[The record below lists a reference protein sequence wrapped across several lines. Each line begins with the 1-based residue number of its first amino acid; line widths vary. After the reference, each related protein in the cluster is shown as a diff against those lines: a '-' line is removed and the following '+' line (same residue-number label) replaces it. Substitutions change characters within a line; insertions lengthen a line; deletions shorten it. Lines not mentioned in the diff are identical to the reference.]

1 MIYLIL
7 FDVKG
12 VLCYPP
18 LNMVNKESFPD
29 SRDYLLRD
37 LPTDLADKLK
47 VAASLHRTT
56 MKGYILEILRKHVD
70 ELEKRG
76 VVLKLSKSK

>member
-1 MIYLIL
+1 MIYLIP

-18 LNMVNKESFPD
+18 PTMVNKESLPD

-37 LPTDLADKLK
+37 LPTDLADKVK

-56 MKGYILEILRKHVD
+56 MKSYILEILREHID
-70 ELEKRG
+70 ELEKKG

>member
-1 MIYLIL
+1 MIYLIP

-12 VLCYPP
+12 GLCYPP
-18 LNMVNKESFPD
+18 LTMVNKGSIPD

-56 MKGYILEILRKHVD
+56 MKGYILEILHKHIE
-70 ELEKRG
+70 ELEKKG
-76 VVLKLSKSK
+76 MVLKLLKGK